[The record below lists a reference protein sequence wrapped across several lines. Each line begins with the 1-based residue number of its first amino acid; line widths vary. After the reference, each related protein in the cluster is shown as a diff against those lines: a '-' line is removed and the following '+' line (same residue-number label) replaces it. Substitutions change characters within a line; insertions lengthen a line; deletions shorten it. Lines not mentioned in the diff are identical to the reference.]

1 MRIPK
6 KSRTFARYFVAIRNK
21 QTTTTH
27 TTMKKTFLSIIL
39 IGASLLGFA
48 QEDKVLMTINGEPIM
63 ASEFLYIYEKNNQET
78 SLEKK
83 SMQEYLDLFINFKLK
98 VTEAIAQG
106 VDTTQEFKDELK
118 GYRAQATPKY
128 LQDNAAIDS
137 LVLLS
142 YNRMAN
148 IRKASHI
155 AVQCPMDA
163 DSATLAAA
171 TEKINELRQRVTVG
185 LPKEV
190 KKGRKKIIVQEV
202 EDFAEV
208 AMTYSE
214 DPTAKQGKGELGWI
228 QPFRYVYPLEDAVY
242 TTPVGEIT
250 KVFRSPFG
258 LHIAKVEGERAFEEI
273 HAAHIMKM
281 TPAGDLQR
289 LAAAKF
295 MMDSIYKLAIQDTV
309 DFAELA
315 QANSEDRGSAIRGGD
330 LGWFGR
336 GAMVQPFED
345 ITFGLKEGEISEP
358 FQTRF
363 GIHISKLYG
372 KRSIQPL
379 DSMRSHL
386 LRQVQ
391 RDQRMQIANES
402 FITKTRAEYNLPAE
416 MSDADVKA
424 YADAHLEEK
433 YPELRNL
440 VREYHD
446 GILLFDV
453 SLREVWDKANKDHEG
468 LTAFFKANKKQYTW
482 DEPRY
487 KGWII
492 YAKTDVAAK
501 AAKQIVKGASDKT
514 KVDSILNERVN
525 LDSVTYVKV
534 EYGLWTAG
542 KNAAVDVYGF
552 KSKTATYTASEEYP
566 EVEAVGKVL
575 QRPEEYSDDR
585 GKIVTDYQDYLEKLW
600 IANLRE
606 KYPVVINE
614 EVWNEINTVQ

>member
-1 MRIPK
+1 
-6 KSRTFARYFVAIRNK
+6 
-21 QTTTTH
+21 
-27 TTMKKTFLSIIL
+27 MKKTFLSIVL
-39 IGASLLGFA
+39 MGASLLGFA

-83 SMQEYLDLFINFKLK
+83 SMEEYLDLFINFKLK

-171 TEKINELRQRVTVG
+171 TAKINELRQRVTVG

-190 KKGRKKIIVQEV
+190 KKGRKKITVQEV

-208 AMTYSE
+208 AMTYSD
-214 DPTAKQGKGELGWI
+214 DPAAKQNKGELGWI

-242 TTPVGEIT
+242 NTPIGEIT
-250 KVFRSPFG
+250 EIFRSPFG
-258 LHIAKVEGERAFEEI
+258 LHIAKVEGERAFEEA

-281 TPAGDLQR
+281 TPSGDLQR
-289 LAAAKF
+289 LAAATFK
-295 MMDSIYKLAIQDTV
+295 MDSLYQLAIQDTV
-309 DFAELA
+309 DFAALA
-315 QANSEDRGSAIRGGD
+315 QTNSEDRGSAMRGGD

-345 ITFGLKEGEISEP
+345 ITFGLQEGEISKP

-372 KRSIQPL
+372 KRGIQPL
-379 DSMRSHL
+379 DSMRSQL

-402 FITKTRAEYNLPAE
+402 FIAKTRAEYNLPAE

-424 YADAHLEEK
+424 YADARLEEK

-487 KGWII
+487 KGWLI
-492 YAKTDVAAK
+492 YAKTDLAAK
-501 AAKQIVKGASDKT
+501 AAKQIVKGASDKA

-552 KSKTATYTASEEYP
+552 KDKTATYTASEEYP
-566 EVEAVGKVL
+566 VVVVVGKVL
-575 QRPEEYSDDR
+575 KRPEEYNDDR

-600 IANLRE
+600 IASLRE

-614 EVWNEINTVQ
+614 EVWEALKAL

>member
-1 MRIPK
+1 
-6 KSRTFARYFVAIRNK
+6 
-21 QTTTTH
+21 
-27 TTMKKTFLSIIL
+27 MKKTFLSIVL
-39 IGASLLGFA
+39 MGASLLGFA

-83 SMQEYLDLFINFKLK
+83 SMEEYLDLFINFKLK

-128 LQDNAAIDS
+128 LQDNDAIDS

-171 TEKINELRQRVTVG
+171 TAKINELRQRVTVG

-190 KKGRKKIIVQEV
+190 KKGRKKITVQEV

-208 AMTYSE
+208 AMTYSD
-214 DPTAKQGKGELGWI
+214 DPAAKQNKGELGWI

-242 TTPVGEIT
+242 NTPVGEIT
-250 KVFRSPFG
+250 EVFRSPFG
-258 LHIAKVEGERAFEEI
+258 LHIAKVEGERAFEEA

-281 TPAGDLQR
+281 TPSGDLQR
-289 LAAAKF
+289 LAAATFK
-295 MMDSIYKLAIQDTV
+295 MDSIYQLAIQDTV
-309 DFAELA
+309 DFAALA
-315 QANSEDRGSAIRGGD
+315 QANSEDRGSAMRGGD

-345 ITFGLKEGEISEP
+345 ITFGLNEGEISKP

-372 KRSIQPL
+372 KRGIQPL
-379 DSMRSHL
+379 DSMRSQL

-402 FITKTRAEYNLPAE
+402 FIAKTRAEYNLPAD

-487 KGWII
+487 KGWLI
-492 YAKTDVAAK
+492 YAKTDLAAK
-501 AAKQIVKGASDKT
+501 AAKQIVKGASDKA

-552 KSKTATYTASEEYP
+552 KDKTATYTASEEYP
-566 EVEAVGKVL
+566 VVVAVGKVL
-575 QRPEEYSDDR
+575 KRPEEYNDDR

-600 IANLRE
+600 IASLRE

-614 EVWNEINTVQ
+614 EVWNDLKAL

>member
-1 MRIPK
+1 
-6 KSRTFARYFVAIRNK
+6 
-21 QTTTTH
+21 
-27 TTMKKTFLSIIL
+27 MKKTFLSIVL
-39 IGASLLGFA
+39 MGASLLGFA

-83 SMQEYLDLFINFKLK
+83 SMEEYLDLFINFKLK

-128 LQDNAAIDS
+128 LQDNDAIDS

-171 TEKINELRQRVTVG
+171 TAKINELRQRVTVG

-190 KKGRKKIIVQEV
+190 KKGRKKITVQEV

-208 AMTYSE
+208 AMTYSD
-214 DPTAKQGKGELGWI
+214 DPAAKQNKGELGWI

-242 TTPVGEIT
+242 NTPVGEIT
-250 KVFRSPFG
+250 EVFRSPFG
-258 LHIAKVEGERAFEEI
+258 LHIAKVEGERAFEEA

-281 TPAGDLQR
+281 TPSGDLQR
-289 LAAAKF
+289 LAAATFK
-295 MMDSIYKLAIQDTV
+295 MDSIYQLAIQDTV
-309 DFAELA
+309 DFAALA
-315 QANSEDRGSAIRGGD
+315 QANSEDRGSAMRGGD

-345 ITFGLKEGEISEP
+345 ITFGLQEGEISKP

-372 KRSIQPL
+372 KRGIQPL
-379 DSMRSHL
+379 DSMRSQL

-402 FITKTRAEYNLPAE
+402 FIAKTRAEYNLPAD

-424 YADAHLEEK
+424 YADARLEEK

-487 KGWII
+487 KGWLI
-492 YAKTDVAAK
+492 YAKTDLAAK
-501 AAKQIVKGASDKT
+501 AAKQIVKGTSDKA

-552 KSKTATYTASEEYP
+552 KDKTATYTASEEYP
-566 EVEAVGKVL
+566 VVVAVGKVL
-575 QRPEEYSDDR
+575 KRPEEYNDDR

-600 IANLRE
+600 IASLRE

-614 EVWNEINTVQ
+614 EVWNDLKAL

>member
-1 MRIPK
+1 
-6 KSRTFARYFVAIRNK
+6 
-21 QTTTTH
+21 
-27 TTMKKTFLSIIL
+27 MKKTFLSIIL
-39 IGASLLGFA
+39 IGASLLSSA
-48 QEDKVLMTINGEPIM
+48 QEDKVLMTINGEPIT

-128 LQDNAAIDS
+128 LQDNEAIDS

-190 KKGRKKIIVQEV
+190 KKGRKKITVQEV

-242 TTPVGEIT
+242 TTPVGEISQ
-250 KVFRSPFG
+250 VFRSPFG
-258 LHIAKVEGERAFEEI
+258 LHIAKVEGERAFEEV

-402 FITKTRAEYNLPAE
+402 FITKTRAEYNLPAD

-468 LTAFFKANKKQYTW
+468 LTTFFKDNKKQYTW

-501 AAKQIVKGASDKT
+501 AAKQIVKGASDKA

-566 EVEAVGKVL
+566 VVVAVGKVL
-575 QRPEEYSDDR
+575 KRPEEYSDDR

-600 IANLRE
+600 VATLRE

>member
-1 MRIPK
+1 
-6 KSRTFARYFVAIRNK
+6 
-21 QTTTTH
+21 
-27 TTMKKTFLSIIL
+27 MKKTFLSIVL
-39 IGASLLGFA
+39 MGASLLGFA

-83 SMQEYLDLFINFKLK
+83 SMEEYLDLFINFKLK

-171 TEKINELRQRVTVG
+171 TAKINELRQRVTVG

-190 KKGRKKIIVQEV
+190 KKGRKKITVQEV

-208 AMTYSE
+208 AMTYSD
-214 DPTAKQGKGELGWI
+214 DPAAKQNKGELGWI

-242 TTPVGEIT
+242 NTPIGEIT
-250 KVFRSPFG
+250 EVFRSPFG
-258 LHIAKVEGERAFEEI
+258 LHIAKVEGERAFEEA

-281 TPAGDLQR
+281 TPSGDLQR
-289 LAAAKF
+289 LAAATFK
-295 MMDSIYKLAIQDTV
+295 MDSLYQLAIQDTV
-309 DFAELA
+309 DFAALA
-315 QANSEDRGSAIRGGD
+315 QANSEDRGSAMRGGD

-345 ITFGLKEGEISEP
+345 ITFGLQEGEISKP

-372 KRSIQPL
+372 KRGIQPL
-379 DSMRSHL
+379 DSMRSQL

-402 FITKTRAEYNLPAE
+402 FIAKTRAEYNLPAE

-487 KGWII
+487 KGWLI
-492 YAKTDVAAK
+492 YAKTELAAK
-501 AAKQIVKGASDKT
+501 AAKQIVKGASDKA

-552 KSKTATYTASEEYP
+552 KDKTATYAASEEYP
-566 EVEAVGKVL
+566 VVVTVGKVL
-575 QRPEEYSDDR
+575 KRPEEYNDDR

-600 IANLRE
+600 IASLRE

-614 EVWNEINTVQ
+614 EVWEALKAL

>member
-1 MRIPK
+1 
-6 KSRTFARYFVAIRNK
+6 
-21 QTTTTH
+21 
-27 TTMKKTFLSIIL
+27 MKKTFLSIVL
-39 IGASLLGFA
+39 MGASLLGFA

-83 SMQEYLDLFINFKLK
+83 PMEEYLDLFINFKLK

-128 LQDNAAIDS
+128 LQDNDAIDS

-171 TEKINELRQRVTVG
+171 TAKINELRQRVTVG

-190 KKGRKKIIVQEV
+190 KKGRKKITVQEV

-208 AMTYSE
+208 AMTYSD
-214 DPTAKQGKGELGWI
+214 DPAAKQNKGELGWI

-242 TTPVGEIT
+242 NTPVGEIT
-250 KVFRSPFG
+250 EVFRSPFG
-258 LHIAKVEGERAFEEI
+258 LHIAKVEGERAFEEA

-281 TPAGDLQR
+281 TPSGDLQR
-289 LAAAKF
+289 LAAATFK
-295 MMDSIYKLAIQDTV
+295 MDSLYQLAIQDTV
-309 DFAELA
+309 DFAALA
-315 QANSEDRGSAIRGGD
+315 QANSEDRGSAMRGGD

-345 ITFGLKEGEISEP
+345 ITFGLQEGEISKP

-372 KRSIQPL
+372 KRGIQPL
-379 DSMRSHL
+379 DSMRSQL

-402 FITKTRAEYNLPAE
+402 FIAKTRAEYNLPAD

-424 YADAHLEEK
+424 YADARLEEK

-487 KGWII
+487 KGWLI
-492 YAKTDVAAK
+492 YAKTDLAAK
-501 AAKQIVKGASDKT
+501 AAKQIVKGASDKA

-552 KSKTATYTASEEYP
+552 KNKTATYTASEEYP
-566 EVEAVGKVL
+566 VVVAVGKVL
-575 QRPEEYSDDR
+575 KRPEEYNDDR

-600 IANLRE
+600 IASLRE

-614 EVWNEINTVQ
+614 EVWNDLKAL